1 VEGVPFVLTVN
12 GLVAGELVSLVGE
25 FDPNYVKLFDFT
37 RSSIR
42 SAFDG
47 NVVYQFE
54 TMECVRSMDVLFIMF
69 CFVLKIW
76 PTYVDIY
83 SVEPRFLIFSQVLYH
98 SFHKVLNDYFLEL
111 CQECRVILNPTRDCA
126 FNADSRLCFRPD
138 GL

>member
-1 VEGVPFVLTVN
+1 MSRTCEGALFFLIVN
-12 GLVAGELVSLVGE
+12 GLVAGELVSLGE
-25 FDPNYVKLFDFT
+25 FDPNFVKLFDFT

-69 CFVLKIW
+69 RFVLKIW
-76 PTYVDIY
+76 PTYVHKFY
-83 SVEPRFLIFSQVLYH
+83 SVEPRFLIFSQILYH
-98 SFHKVLNDYFLEL
+98 SFHKVLNDYLLEL

-126 FNADSRLCFRPD
+126 FNADS
-138 GL
+138 